1 MRQSPGILNGFAM
14 DTATLAGPL
23 EAKLAAMVGAGFS
36 QVLLSAQDLAGH
48 PGGVP
53 AAVRA
58 VRDSGLRV
66 AGFQA
71 LRDFEG
77 LSGHLHA
84 YKVDIAKAL
93 LEMCQALGS
102 PVLLARSSTLQH
114 ASGDGD
120 AIARDLRKLAM
131 LALPLGIRVAY
142 DALSW
147 GRKVKDFSNAWDL
160 VCQADCPNLGLG
172 LDAFHIFADATP
184 LDALEDLDP
193 ERIFLVQLSDS
204 MWHATG
210 APRDPGDGAP
220 SFKVFPGEGLHSEAL
235 ADLVLRLQAIGYQG
249 DYSFAVANAD
259 YLQLP
264 LPAVAER
271 ARRSALWLREDVLHR
286 SAPLPWSACGTARGV
301 V

>member
-1 MRQSPGILNGFAM
+1 MRHSSGILGGFAM

-23 EAKLAAMVGAGFS
+23 EAKLAAMAGAGFS
-36 QVLLSAQDLAGH
+36 QLMLSAGDLASH

-53 AAVRA
+53 AAVQA
-58 VRDSGLRV
+58 VQVSGLRPV
-66 AGFQA
+66 GFQA

-84 YKVDIAKAL
+84 YKVDIAKSL

-102 PVLLARSSTLQH
+102 PVLLASSSTSHH
-114 ASGDGD
+114 ASSDPD

-147 GRKVKDFSNAWDL
+147 GRRVKDFSTAWDV

-172 LDAFHIFADATP
+172 LDSFHIFADETP
-184 LDALEDLDP
+184 LDALEDLDAS
-193 ERIFLVQLSDS
+193 RIFLVQLSDF
-204 MWHATG
+204 MWHDASS
-210 APRDPGDGAP
+210 ADDPSNSAR
-220 SFKVFPGEGLHSEAL
+220 SFRVFPGEGVHSEVL
-235 ADLVLRLQAIGYQG
+235 ADLVLRLDAIGYQG
-249 DYSFAVANAD
+249 DYSFAVCNQD

-264 LPAVAER
+264 LPTVAER
-271 ARRSALWLREDVLHR
+271 ARRSALWLREEVLLR
-286 SAPLPWSACGTARGV
+286 SAPLPLP
-301 V
+301 

>member
-23 EAKLAAMVGAGFS
+23 EAKLAAMAGAGFS
-36 QVLLSAQDLAGH
+36 QVMLSAQDLAGH

-58 VRDSGLRV
+58 VRDSGLRPV
-66 AGFQA
+66 GFQA

-84 YKVDIAKAL
+84 YKVDIAKSL

-102 PVLLARSSTLQH
+102 PVLLASSSTLQH
-114 ASGDGD
+114 ASGDVD
-120 AIARDLRKLAM
+120 AIAKDLRKLAM

-147 GRKVKDFSNAWDL
+147 GRKVKDFSSAWDV

-184 LDALEDLDP
+184 LDALEDLDAS
-193 ERIFLVQLSDS
+193 RIFMVQLSDF
-204 MWHATG
+204 MWHEAGTLLHP
-210 APRDPGDGAP
+210 ADSAR
-220 SFKVFPGEGLHSEAL
+220 SFKGFPGEGVHSAAL
-235 ADLVLRLQAIGYQG
+235 ADLVLRLEAIGYQG
-249 DYSFAVANAD
+249 DYSFAVCNAD

-286 SAPLPWSACGTARGV
+286 SAPLPWSASRMARRTV
-301 V
+301 

>member
-1 MRQSPGILNGFAM
+1 MRHSSGILGGFGM

-23 EAKLAAMVGAGFS
+23 EAKLAAMAGAGFS
-36 QVLLSAQDLAGH
+36 QLMLNAGDLASH

-58 VRDSGLRV
+58 VRDSGLRPV
-66 AGFQA
+66 GFQA

-93 LEMCQALGS
+93 LQMCQALGS
-102 PVLLARSSTLQH
+102 PVLLASSSTSHH
-114 ASGDGD
+114 ASEDAD

-147 GRKVKDFSNAWDL
+147 GRNIKDFSSAWDV

-172 LDAFHIFADATP
+172 LDSFHIFADESP
-184 LDALEDLDP
+184 LEALEDLDAS
-193 ERIFLVQLSDS
+193 RIFMVQLSDF
-204 MWHATG
+204 MWHDAGT
-210 APRDPGDGAP
+210 ADDRINSAR
-220 SFKVFPGEGLHSEAL
+220 SFRVFPGEGVHSEGL
-235 ADLVLRLQAIGYQG
+235 ADLVLRLDAIGYQG
-249 DYSFAVANAD
+249 DYSFAVCNQD

-264 LPAVAER
+264 LPTVAER
-271 ARRSALWLREDVLHR
+271 ARQSALWLREDVLLR
-286 SAPLPWSACGTARGV
+286 SAPLP
-301 V
+301 